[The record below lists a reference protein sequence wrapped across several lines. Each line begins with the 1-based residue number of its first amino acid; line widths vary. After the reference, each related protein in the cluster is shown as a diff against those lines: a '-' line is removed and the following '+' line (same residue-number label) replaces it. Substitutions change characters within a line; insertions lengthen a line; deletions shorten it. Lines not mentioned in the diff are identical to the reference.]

1 MTVTMETK
9 RIQIPKQELTAEL
22 KVLAVKRVKAVQSA
36 APPAWTAK
44 QQGGARDLPQHRVAA
59 AAAVKSGTSLGT
71 TSPHE

>member
-36 APPAWTAK
+36 APPGLDREAARRLLGISRSTAW
-44 QQGGARDLPQHRVAA
+44 RRLRP
-59 AAAVKSGTSLGT
+59 
-71 TSPHE
+71 

>member
-36 APPAWTAK
+36 APPGLDREA
-44 QQGGARDLPQHRVAA
+44 ARRLRP
-59 AAAVKSGTSLGT
+59 
-71 TSPHE
+71 